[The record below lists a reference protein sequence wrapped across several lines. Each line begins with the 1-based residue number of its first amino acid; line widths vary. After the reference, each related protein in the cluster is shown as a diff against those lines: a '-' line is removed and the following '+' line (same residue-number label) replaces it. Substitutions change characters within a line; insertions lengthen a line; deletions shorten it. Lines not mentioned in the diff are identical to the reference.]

1 MARHWVRFVA
11 IGVVAVLLAITAWQ
25 TLAFR
30 SSLDDSERAIDRLE
44 QRLDDSV
51 ADAKRDRDR
60 LADQLA
66 ATDQLLDSVNE
77 QVAELTST
85 PDAREILAAAD
96 ASVFT
101 IVTDFGSGSGW
112 VLDSTAR
119 RSRLITNFHVIEDVW
134 SSGDSTVSVE
144 RDDESWDGEIVDADS
159 ASDLAII
166 EVRESFDPLPLNTE
180 PLSPGDPIYVIG
192 SPLGL
197 EHSVSEGIVSSYRE
211 LDDLEWLQMDASVS
225 PGNSGGPVIDDQ
237 GNVVG
242 VTDWK
247 VVADGAE
254 GLSFAIPIDR
264 VCSALAVC

>member
-1 MARHWVRFVA
+1 MASRWARITA
-11 IGVVAVLLAITAWQ
+11 IGAAAIVVVVVVGQ
-25 TLAFR
+25 TLALR
-30 SSLDDSERAIDRLE
+30 AELDDNERALDRLE
-44 QRLDDSV
+44 ERLDESA
-51 ADAKRDRDR
+51 ADARRERDR
-60 LADQLA
+60 LGEQLA
-66 ATDQLLDSVNE
+66 ATDQLLDTVNE

-85 PDAREILAAAD
+85 PDAREILAATD

-101 IVTDFGSGSGW
+101 IVTPFGSGSGW
-112 VLDSTAR
+112 VLESTSR

-134 SSGDSTVSVE
+134 SQGESAVSVE
-144 RDDESWDGEIVDADS
+144 RDDDSWGGEIVDADS
-159 ASDLAII
+159 DSDLAII
-166 EVRESFDPLPLNTE
+166 EVREEFDPLPLNTE
-180 PLSPGDPIYVIG
+180 ALSPGDPIYVIG

-211 LDDLEWLQMDASVS
+211 LDDLEWLQIDASVS

-254 GLSFAIPIDR
+254 GLSFAIPIER
-264 VCSALAVC
+264 VCTALAVC